1 MTVRFGVA
9 GATHLWQP
17 IDAGVGAKYKQLIA
31 KYYRQWMMT
40 AEADEFMESG
50 NIPVETRR
58 LLLARWVWRAWLEL
72 ETARQE
78 LARDGRE
85 TDSIFYKAFLRTGAL
100 RRDSGQGDE
109 EIRMKSSCNDDKEWY
124 KTLSQEIPEEEEK
137 SCAQKKKAGKKRGGA
152 KRSRSGQKK
161 GEIDVELESEGEAD
175 EDIQSHPASSSVFSD
190 DDSNSDIDM
199 DVRDMTSEELY
210 SPFLFFDRPVQ
221 DNYRAR
227 VADEYSRLVCEA
239 KRAGRNTNSTRVID
253 ELELL
258 ANKNVTDSDNQAKQ
272 VAVGGRP
279 VRQAARQ
286 ALGHDFYSELHYF
299 GQ

>member
-1 MTVRFGVA
+1 MKNFKVSNGWYTRFCDRYNL
-9 GATHLWQP
+9 T
-17 IDAGVGAKYKQLIA
+17 KRKRNE
-31 KYYRQWMMT
+31 K
-40 AEADEFMESG
+40 
-50 NIPVETRR
+50 
-58 LLLARWVWRAWLEL
+58 
-72 ETARQE
+72 
-78 LARDGRE
+78 
-85 TDSIFYKAFLRTGAL
+85 KAFSFAKFDSKL
-100 RRDSGQGDE
+100 RRWMVGLGKFPSP
-109 EIRMKSSCNDDKEWY
+109 K
-124 KTLSQEIPEEEEK
+124 SQEIPEEEEK